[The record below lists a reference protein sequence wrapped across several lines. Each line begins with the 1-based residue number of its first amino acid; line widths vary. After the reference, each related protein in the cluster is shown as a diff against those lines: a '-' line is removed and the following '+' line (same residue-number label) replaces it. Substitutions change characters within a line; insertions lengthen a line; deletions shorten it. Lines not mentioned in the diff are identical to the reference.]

1 MEVYMK
7 VFSSKFLIYLFIIF
21 VIQWQCFEVL
31 YYIYVCLVLKMWVV
45 EWNCYCKVS
54 EFGFENEK
62 MIVLCKLG

>member
-31 YYIYVCLVLKMWVV
+31 YYIYVCQVLKMWVV
-45 EWNCYCKVS
+45 EWNVNCKVS

-62 MIVLCKLG
+62 VLVLSELG